1 MISCARRA
9 APPPGRPAGSW
20 SDQGEAGTM
29 GVDTDA
35 LLQRQLDFCWEDE
48 AARARVQTEAHIAR
62 DLDRLAHADRGANG
76 ALQATVARAFR
87 SEGITLCMRHLR
99 FSLRAAAQSHA
110 GLTADQMEDIEASVR
125 ARLGEWIED
134 RTPYL
139 FARLQSVSPQPC
151 YRLVCEVFAQVMRA
165 IERELKITKARF
177 LLALTPSE
185 EVASPQE
192 LARAHILTPEA
203 KDLVPDPELAD
214 RLALLDPAL
223 SDSYLQVVSD
233 LSHNNRISYLGPVV
247 ELRAIVTNAIRKLA
261 DDEQIVD
268 WLAQMRE
275 LPDDGRHPS
284 RSQRVRFIRY
294 QHTPVANGNQA
305 ARALDNLLENMLPG
319 FVANWYDRAL
329 SGDPSYAGRDEAVRI
344 FRYADTLLRDL
355 IPGDGRA
362 PEPVGAPEPEDK
374 QPLVIDDSL
383 IQVLQ
388 PTWYS

>member
-1 MISCARRA
+1 
-9 APPPGRPAGSW
+9 
-20 SDQGEAGTM
+20 M

-62 DLDRLAHADRGANG
+62 DLDRLAHPDRGANG

-185 EVASPQE
+185 DGASPQE

-203 KDLVPDPELAD
+203 TDLVPDPELAD

-233 LSHNNRISYLGPVV
+233 LSHNSRISYLGPVV

-261 DDEQIVD
+261 DDDQIVD

-275 LPDDGRHPS
+275 LPDDGAHPS

-294 QHTPVANGNQA
+294 QHTPAANGNQA
-305 ARALDNLLENMLPG
+305 ARALDNLLDNMLPG

-329 SGDPSYAGRDEAVRI
+329 SGDPSYAGREEAVRI

-355 IPGDGRA
+355 IPGDGRV
-362 PEPVGAPEPEDK
+362 PEPVRAPEPEDK